1 MAISP
6 QGIKLLISLLSRRVG
21 SGSGLTNRAV
31 TQGLLKGKS
40 PRDMAKLVD
49 ARSAGS
55 KGRRKGVY
63 ENKGDYPFGYV
74 GPDPGSIDEME
85 ELKYIM
91 QNVLGYSDQSPIGTG
106 RTVGDALLLSP
117 IQGRAGGIAR
127 GLKPNARFRTKN
139 ALYDDVGALK
149 KALDYFEPDARERGI
164 DLEDLRLL
172 LSQGRLDA
180 KPGGRYKPE
189 GR

>member
-6 QGIKLLISLLSRRVG
+6 QGIKLLLSLLSQRVG

-55 KGRRKGVY
+55 KGRRKGVL
-63 ENKGDYPFGYV
+63 
-74 GPDPGSIDEME
+74 DPGSIDEME

-106 RTVGDALLLSP
+106 RTVGDALLLNP
-117 IQGRAGGIAR
+117 IQGRLGGIAR

-139 ALYDDVGALK
+139 ALYDDVEALK

-172 LSQGRLDA
+172 IGQGRLDA
-180 KPGGRYKPE
+180 KPVGR
-189 GR
+189 